1 MDVLADAIDT
11 IIQIYIYL
19 LIAMAVISWLTA
31 LNVINTRNR
40 AVYLAMNF
48 LYRITEPV
56 LRPIRRLIPSMGG
69 IDVSPVVLILV
80 LHFVG
85 QRLLADYL
93 RSLA

>member
-11 IIQIYIYL
+11 IIQIFIYL
-19 LIAMAVISWLTA
+19 LIATAVISWLTA
-31 LNVINTRNR
+31 LNVINVRNR
-40 AVYLAMNF
+40 AVHAAMNF

-56 LRPIRRLIPSMGG
+56 LRPIRRVIPTMGG
-69 IDVSPVVLILV
+69 IDVSPVILILV

-85 QRLLADYL
+85 QRLLVDYL

>member
-11 IIQIYIYL
+11 IIQIYIFL

-40 AVYLAMNF
+40 AVYVAMNF

-56 LRPIRRLIPSMGG
+56 LRPIRRLVPSMGG
-69 IDVSPVVLILV
+69 IDVSPVILILV

-85 QRLLADYL
+85 QRLLVDYL

>member
-19 LIAMAVISWLTA
+19 LIAMAVVSWLSA
-31 LNVINTRNR
+31 LNVINMRNR
-40 AVYLAMNF
+40 AVYTAMNF

-56 LRPIRRLIPSMGG
+56 LRPIRRLVPSIGG
-69 IDVSPVVLILV
+69 IDVSPVILILV

-85 QRLLADYL
+85 QRLLVDYL
-93 RSLA
+93 RGLA

>member
-40 AVYLAMNF
+40 AVYMAMNF

-69 IDVSPVVLILV
+69 IDVSPVILILV

-85 QRLLADYL
+85 QRLLVDYL